1 VPDNLRPDTVNSPVG
16 MGEPGEPLVEENR
29 RQRLRRLDDLLEA
42 LELCN
47 LHEIAVPP
55 LVVREGLQ
63 ANGIWPIEDKTVT
76 QLIDLV
82 LERQADFLIKIP
94 IERRKS
100 PRRRMKVDLAAWLR
114 EGRRAD

>member
-1 VPDNLRPDTVNSPVG
+1 MTGDQTDPRGEAQGVPQT
-16 MGEPGEPLVEENR
+16 EPMIEANR

-47 LHEIAVPP
+47 LHEIPIPP
-55 LVVREGLQ
+55 LVIQEGLR
-63 ANGIWPIEDKTVT
+63 ANEIWPIEGKTVT
-76 QLIDLV
+76 QLIDQV

-114 EGRRAD
+114 EGRRATD

>member
-1 VPDNLRPDTVNSPVG
+1 MTSD
-16 MGEPGEPLVEENR
+16 PGQPFVEENR

-42 LELCN
+42 LEVCN

-55 LVVREGLQ
+55 AVVQEGLQ
-63 ANGIWPIEDKTVT
+63 VNGIWPIEGKTVT

-82 LERQADFLIKIP
+82 LERQAEFLIKVP
-94 IERRKS
+94 IERRRS

-114 EGRRAD
+114 EGRRATD

>member
-1 VPDNLRPDTVNSPVG
+1 MT
-16 MGEPGEPLVEENR
+16 GEEGKPFVEENR

-47 LHEIAVPP
+47 LHEIPLPP
-55 LVVREGLQ
+55 MVVQEGLE
-63 ANGIWPIEDKTVT
+63 ANGIWPIDGKTIT

-94 IERRKS
+94 IERRRS

-114 EGRRAD
+114 EGRRATD